1 MKRTHDEYEPGSTE
15 GLPPI
20 PACGSVG
27 ATGEE
32 IGMKMDRAALIAFL
46 ARDFA
51 QVAAQFAVES
61 VEDGRLVLRLRVA
74 EMHLRPGGTVS
85 GPAMFGLA
93 DVAIY
98 LAILSEI
105 GAVAQAVTTGAS
117 IDFLRRPEAGAD
129 LLAETRL
136 LKLGRRLAV
145 GEALLFSEGQAS
157 PVARASMTYSIP
169 PGAAQGAAPA

>member
-1 MKRTHDEYEPGSTE
+1 
-15 GLPPI
+15 
-20 PACGSVG
+20 
-27 ATGEE
+27 
-32 IGMKMDRAALIAFL
+32 MKMDRAALAAFL

-51 QVAAQFAVES
+51 QVATQFAVE
-61 VEDGRLVLRLRVA
+61 EATEARLVLRLLVE

-98 LAILSEI
+98 LAILSRI
-105 GAVAQAVTTGAS
+105 GPVGLAVTTGAS
-117 IDFLRRPEAGAD
+117 IDFLRKPDAGRD

-145 GEALLFSEGQAS
+145 GEALLFSEGEAA